1 MKRAVR
7 GRLFLLC
14 AASLLPW
21 TAAGAQP
28 LAPDPDPAALEVA
41 RLILAATPIAVR
53 PVDVALEERTLE
65 FSLLY
70 VRADYRPCD
79 RANPECQAAARSVAR
94 EFAPLMNQGGERLR
108 ERILAYQLADRLR
121 PEQLRGMGAFFR
133 TADGRA
139 FVEAWRTLW
148 QAPAPSRERRE
159 EIERQAQVGQPSPYR
174 DAVRRFRDLTA
185 HLPRTQEAPPASGPP
200 PTPGPPPPARR

>member
-1 MKRAVR
+1 MR
-7 GRLFLLC
+7 GRFFLLC

-28 LAPDPDPAALEVA
+28 LPPDPDPAALEVA
-41 RLILAATPIAVR
+41 RLILAATPIAI
-53 PVDVALEERTLE
+53 PSADVALEERTLE

-70 VRADYRPCD
+70 VRPDYRPCD

-94 EFAPLMNQGGERLR
+94 EFAPLMNRGGQRLR

-121 PEQLRGMGAFFR
+121 PEQLRGMAAFFGS
-133 TADGRA
+133 ADGRA

-148 QAPAPSRERRE
+148 AAPPSRERRE
-159 EIERQAQVGQPSPYR
+159 EIERRAHAGQPEPYR
-174 DAVRRFRDLTA
+174 DAIRRFRELTA
-185 HLPRTQEAPPASGPP
+185 HLPRAQESPRPIAPPAPP
-200 PTPGPPPPARR
+200 MPPPPPRR